1 MRRVDELRRE
11 LCALLSSLPQEAWA
25 LARPGKWSV
34 RTLVDHIANSQ
45 WLIAQSLEE
54 WPETPREAH
63 AVALQELLDALE
75 PWVEASAQR
84 RTDHFGHNS
93 ENGRVTWTPRKVAR
107 VVGAMQRA
115 WLDHALSGAPAPGFP
130 LAHDDQEGDD
140 APPRSTELAAV
151 AAMAAEL
158 AAAVDDRTIGLLA
171 RRNRYYARRLHV
183 WPDGTLAR
191 WDAVWEH
198 SKALFLSFS
207 PGDLARVWVDPTA
220 TLTTVRQALGL
231 SLGHMREHARHVRL
245 TLELHGLAG

>member
-1 MRRVDELRRE
+1 QAVVRRVDELRRA
-11 LCALLSSLPQEAWA
+11 LCALLSSRPQEASA
-25 LARPGKWSV
+25 LARPGKWPV
-34 RTLVDHIANSQ
+34 RTLGGRSAKSQ
-45 WLIAQSLEE
+45 WPIAPSPAG
-54 WPETPREAH
+54 WPETPGDAH
-63 AVALQELLDALE
+63 AVAMQPALAALV
-75 PWVEASAQR
+75 PGVEASAQR

-93 ENGRVTWTPRKVAR
+93 ENGRVTWTPREVAR

-183 WPDGTLAR
+183 WPAGPPAR
-191 WDAVWEH
+191 RGPVW
-198 SKALFLSFS
+198 
-207 PGDLARVWVDPTA
+207 GR
-220 TLTTVRQALGL
+220 RQPP
-231 SLGHMREHARHVRL
+231 
-245 TLELHGLAG
+245 